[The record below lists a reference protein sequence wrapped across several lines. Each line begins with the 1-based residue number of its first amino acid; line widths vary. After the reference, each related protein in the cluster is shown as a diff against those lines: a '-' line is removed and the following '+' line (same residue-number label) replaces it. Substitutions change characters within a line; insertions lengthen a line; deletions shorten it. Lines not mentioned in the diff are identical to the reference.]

1 MPVAIVTGASRGIGR
16 AVSIQLA
23 RDGFNVGVNYT
34 RGKDDAE
41 TVVREIQKLG
51 RLAIHVQADV
61 SQEEQVERM
70 FSEVEEK
77 LGKVSV
83 LVNNAGVMNLAK
95 ISEAKVDLFDQ
106 TFAVNVRGVFN
117 TLHQAS
123 TRLQEG
129 GRIINLS
136 TSAIALAPPSY
147 GRYTASKAAVESM
160 SYVFAKELRGRHITV
175 NCVAPGPVATEL
187 FLRGKSVE
195 QVQQATKAPPLE
207 RLGEPEDV
215 ARAVSFLAGEK
226 GAWVNA
232 QVIRVNG
239 GII

>member
-23 RDGFNVGVNYT
+23 RDGFDVAVNYT

-41 TVVREIQKLG
+41 TVVKEIRKLG
-51 RLAIHVQADV
+51 RLAIDVQADV
-61 SQEEQVERM
+61 SQEEQVQRM

-77 LGKVSV
+77 LGNVSV

-95 ISEAKVDLFDQ
+95 ISEAKAEIFDQ

-117 TLHQAS
+117 TLRQAS
-123 TRLQEG
+123 IRLEEG

-147 GRYTASKAAVESM
+147 GLYAASKAAVESM
-160 SYVFAKELRGRHITV
+160 SYVLAKELRGRHITV
-175 NCVAPGPVATEL
+175 NCVAPGPIATEL
-187 FLRGKSVE
+187 FLRGKSAE
-195 QVQQATKAPPLE
+195 QVQQAAKAPPLE

-215 ARAVSFLAGEK
+215 ARAVSFLVGEK

>member
-23 RDGFNVGVNYT
+23 RDGFDVGVNYT

-51 RLAIHVQADV
+51 RLAIDVQADV

-117 TLHQAS
+117 TLQQAS
-123 TRLQEG
+123 TRLKEG

-147 GRYTASKAAVESM
+147 GLYTASKAAVESM

-187 FLRGKSVE
+187 FLRGKSAE

>member
-23 RDGFNVGVNYT
+23 HDGFDVGVNYT

-51 RLAIHVQADV
+51 RLAIDVQADV

-117 TLHQAS
+117 TLQQAS
-123 TRLQEG
+123 TRLTESVIPVACG
-129 GRIINLS
+129 VSAATAAYPPRMSSANSVINL
-136 TSAIALAPPSY
+136 AL
-147 GRYTASKAAVESM
+147 R
-160 SYVFAKELRGRHITV
+160 
-175 NCVAPGPVATEL
+175 
-187 FLRGKSVE
+187 
-195 QVQQATKAPPLE
+195 
-207 RLGEPEDV
+207 
-215 ARAVSFLAGEK
+215 
-226 GAWVNA
+226 
-232 QVIRVNG
+232 
-239 GII
+239 